1 MTLISRTIKAFRL
14 ASPRTKI
21 IITILVVAL
30 LGTVARPGGRD
41 GPESGSTI
49 STSVVKT
56 TTSSKPAATE
66 ASASITD
73 SSTLATDVDQSETF
87 AEAGS
92 TTSTIQENSTT
103 SPPSGGTASLL
114 DSLIVRDDPP
124 IDGYSRSAWSHWNDI
139 NGSGCNARE
148 DVLKAQVIGLPQYD
162 PFDPSRCTIVEG
174 DWYSAYDG
182 VFYSGSPSELDIDHI
197 VALSAAWRSGASTW
211 DAAQRKAFA
220 NDPRNLVAV
229 TASSN
234 RSKSDDDVGDW
245 RPIRSAWCATARAI
259 IQVKVIYNLS
269 IDPGERDALRAME
282 STCGNSDQVPFG
294 GYPVGGSTT
303 VAPTTTEGS
312 SGSDSSQDS
321 PQLANPGDAKN
332 CSDFNS
338 YSEAKAWFDLYYPL
352 YGDVARLDRDADGQ
366 PCESLVGGP
375 G

>member
-1 MTLISRTIKAFRL
+1 MTLISRSIKWFRHV
-14 ASPRTKI
+14 STRTKI
-21 IITILVVAL
+21 IIAILLFAVV
-30 LGTVARPGGRD
+30 GTVAR
-41 GPESGSTI
+41 SGEPNGAELTSTL
-49 STSVVKT
+49 STSVVR
-56 TTSSKPAATE
+56 TTSASEPSTSEVSASTAEDSTQAPGVDIAETAAT
-66 ASASITD
+66 TN
-73 SSTLATDVDQSETF
+73 SSSPTTQANI
-87 AEAGS
+87 
-92 TTSTIQENSTT
+92 TTSL
-103 SPPSGGTASLL
+103 PSSGSGSLL

-139 NGSGCNARE
+139 NGSGCNTRE

-162 PFDPSRCTIVEG
+162 PFDSSRCTIVEG
-174 DWYSAYDG
+174 DWYSVYDG

-211 DAAQRKAFA
+211 NAAQRKAFA

-259 IQVKVIYNLS
+259 IQVKAIYNLS
-269 IDPGERDALRAME
+269 VDPGERDALRAME
-282 STCGNSDQVPFG
+282 STCGNADQVPFG

-303 VAPTTTEGS
+303 VAPTTTEGL
-312 SGSDSSQDS
+312 SGPDSSQGS

-332 CSDFNS
+332 CGDFNS
-338 YSEAKAWFDLYYPL
+338 YLEAKAWFDLYYPL

-366 PCESLVGGP
+366 PCESLAGGP